1 MTRETARFV
10 ILILLGVNAIAALW
24 RYGGLGREE
33 VPVHDTVPA
42 AEQPKKPTD
51 KVWKAEPPSNKPD
64 ELIAID
70 KQAFYKTFTEG
81 DSGINAYY
89 CARYVTLQWPV
100 AVNGERR
107 LNTLHRAII
116 DALFGEHTDNIYI
129 AIDNVIMQPKFPEG
143 VNSDYVE
150 TVKSLPSNVPT
161 GHAFRS
167 RHVLQVYLTSD
178 RLVEFQLRIHQCAGA
193 ATETDVHKYL
203 VYDRLKERVLTLDDI
218 VGDQKALLN
227 ALNRRIDQ
235 LNRRGMCLKQASRI
249 PSFRLEPEGIHFIFP
264 RYEVGYAADGE
275 VTVKLPY
282 NSITPLLT
290 PEMKDIVINNANYSR
305 PKKH

>member
-1 MTRETARFV
+1 MTRETARLV

-42 AEQPKKPTD
+42 VEQQLKPTAE
-51 KVWKAEPPSNKPD
+51 VWEAELPTNQPD
-64 ELIAID
+64 ELVAID
-70 KQAFYKTFTEG
+70 KQALYKTFTEG

-89 CARYVTLQWPV
+89 CARYANLEWPV

-107 LNTLHRAII
+107 LNALHRAII
-116 DALFGEHTDNIYI
+116 EALFGEHTDNIYI
-129 AIDNVIMQPKFPEG
+129 AIDNTILQPQFPEG
-143 VNSDYVE
+143 VSSDYVE
-150 TVKSLPSNVPT
+150 TVKALPSHVSM

-167 RHVLQVYLTSD
+167 RHALQVYLTSD
-178 RLVEFQLRIHQCAGA
+178 RLIEFQMRIYQCAGA
-193 ATETDVHKYL
+193 AAETDVRKYL
-203 VYDRLKERVLTLDDI
+203 VYDRLKGNVLTLDDI
-218 VGDQKALLN
+218 ASDQKALLR

-235 LNRRGMCLKQASRI
+235 LNRRGMCLKQALRI
-249 PSFRLEPEGIHFIFP
+249 PGFRLEPDGIHFVFP

-282 NSITPLLT
+282 KSIMQLLT
-290 PEMKDIVINNANYSR
+290 PAMKDIVKNNANYSR
-305 PKKH
+305 PKIH